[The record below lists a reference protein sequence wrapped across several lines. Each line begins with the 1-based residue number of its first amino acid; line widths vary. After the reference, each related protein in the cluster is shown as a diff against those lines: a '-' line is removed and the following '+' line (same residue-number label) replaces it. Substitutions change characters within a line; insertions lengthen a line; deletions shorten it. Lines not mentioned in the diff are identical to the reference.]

1 MNKDLT
7 NVYKVN
13 EQKGIVKYTVKQI
26 ICQAVFRKS
35 PPDGSSFES

>member
-13 EQKGIVKYTVKQI
+13 EQKGIVKYTVK
-26 ICQAVFRKS
+26 ANGRYFTGKAK
-35 PPDGSSFES
+35 